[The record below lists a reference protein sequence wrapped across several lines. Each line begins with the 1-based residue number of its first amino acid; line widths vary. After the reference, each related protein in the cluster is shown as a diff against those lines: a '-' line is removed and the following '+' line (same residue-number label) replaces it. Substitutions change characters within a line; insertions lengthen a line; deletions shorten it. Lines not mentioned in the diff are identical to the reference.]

1 MRGRLDIA
9 RFATVVLVTLLAA
22 AVARSSE
29 QAPPPERQREL
40 AHLLERDCGS
50 CHGGL
55 LTGGLGPALTAD
67 ALRSRPDEALV
78 ATIVDGRPG
87 TPMPA
92 WRPFLSEME
101 ARWLVFRLKQGDPN
115 ALR

>member
-1 MRGRLDIA
+1 MRARLPVA
-9 RFATVVLVTLLAA
+9 RYAAMVVATLLIATG
-22 AVARSSE
+22 ARSSE

-40 AHLLERDCGS
+40 AHLLKRDCGS
-50 CHGGL
+50 CHGGH
-55 LTGGLGPALTAD
+55 LTGGLGPALTAE
-67 ALRSRPDEALV
+67 ALQSRPDEALV

-92 WRPFLSEME
+92 WRPFMNEIE